1 MADMNLDEK
10 SLRMLELLSLGS
22 STREMASRMGYV
34 EGTVRVYLHNLYRK
48 LGVKNRTGAVV
59 WYYSRQRQA
68 GAGAAAMDEAPAD
81 EAAEVFGDFALR
93 EGLDAALGSMSI
105 FLGPQGRLWEVAMRL
120 KGQALDANARRS
132 RERTRLLWR
141 ALLQGDFGYG
151 KRLHDQGEADSL
163 PAERPADAVLVEMLL
178 ALGGYTTAARKLL
191 ARIRRTQKRTGG
203 VTLRECTMLGALAAA
218 AETGAQP
225 ALATLHQ
232 LATQASSP
240 APLRQMAM
248 VGLFHA
254 YRAGKDRARAGRTAQ
269 AIWSAAEVARK
280 ELESMGDRY
289 FGADSPLPGPGK
301 GATRAT
307 APREK
312 ATAPR

>member
-132 RERTRLLWR
+132 RERRR
-141 ALLQGDFGYG
+141 ASSSDYRIRIGSS
-151 KRLHDQGEADSL
+151 READSHI
-163 PAERPADAVLVEMLL
+163 M
-178 ALGGYTTAARKLL
+178 K
-191 ARIRRTQKRTGG
+191 
-203 VTLRECTMLGALAAA
+203 CTC
-218 AETGAQP
+218 
-225 ALATLHQ
+225 
-232 LATQASSP
+232 
-240 APLRQMAM
+240 
-248 VGLFHA
+248 
-254 YRAGKDRARAGRTAQ
+254 
-269 AIWSAAEVARK
+269 AI
-280 ELESMGDRY
+280 
-289 FGADSPLPGPGK
+289 
-301 GATRAT
+301 
-307 APREK
+307 
-312 ATAPR
+312 